1 MKITAVTSYPVKV
14 GFRNQF
20 IVKIDTDEGISGVGE
35 GGMSG
40 RELGMAGM
48 VEHLSRWLIGEDPGR
63 IEHLWQTC
71 YRTSYFEGGNILT
84 AALSAIDIALWDIQ
98 GKRLGVPVYQLLG
111 GACRDYLPCF
121 ATPGDLS
128 GP

>member
-1 MKITAVTSYPVKV
+1 MMKITAVTSYPVKV

-48 VEHLSRWLIGEDPGR
+48 VEHLSRWLIGEDPSR

-98 GKRLGVPVYQLLG
+98 GKRFGVPVYQLLG
-111 GACRDYLPCF
+111 GGVPQLPPLF
-121 ATPGDLS
+121 RHAGRTR
-128 GP
+128 

>member
-1 MKITAVTSYPVKV
+1 MPCKQESLRCVFGPETATAGETSDASNLRNCGSLGSRSERSPRLHTETYAWGGSAMQITAVTSYPVKV

-40 RELGMAGM
+40 RELAMAGM

-71 YRTSYFEGGNILT
+71 Y
-84 AALSAIDIALWDIQ
+84 
-98 GKRLGVPVYQLLG
+98 
-111 GACRDYLPCF
+111 
-121 ATPGDLS
+121 
-128 GP
+128 